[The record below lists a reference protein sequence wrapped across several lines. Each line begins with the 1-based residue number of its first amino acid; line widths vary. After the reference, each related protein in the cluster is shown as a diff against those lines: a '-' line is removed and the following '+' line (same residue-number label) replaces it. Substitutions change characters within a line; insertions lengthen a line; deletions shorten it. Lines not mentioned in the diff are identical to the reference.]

1 MLSNPETLPPQL
13 MFSYDT
19 KKNIPWNIQEYKTPR
34 LYLDPAKQARDREYL
49 SLRRTEK
56 VKRHETKRGFF
67 MDY

>member
-19 KKNIPWNIQEYKTPR
+19 KKNIPWNIREYKTPR

-49 SLRRTEK
+49 SLRRT
-56 VKRHETKRGFF
+56 
-67 MDY
+67 